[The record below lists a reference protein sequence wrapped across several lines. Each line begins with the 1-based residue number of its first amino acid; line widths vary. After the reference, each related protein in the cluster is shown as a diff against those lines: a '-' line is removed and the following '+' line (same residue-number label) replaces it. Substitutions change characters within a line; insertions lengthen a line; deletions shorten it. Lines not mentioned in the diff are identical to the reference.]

1 MSVVENIENGYLRED
16 VPEFN
21 IGDTIR
27 VSVKVKEGEKERT
40 QIYEG
45 VVIGGKGSGT
55 RETFKLRDGGTEW
68 MGKVVHKAVSNVNDI
83 IAPILIAQGTKD
95 QKEIDYKMIELD
107 GTPNKRNYT

>member
-45 VVIGGKGSGT
+45 VVIGRKGSGT
-55 RETFKLRDGGTEW
+55 RETFTVRRVSYGIGVERIFPLHS
-68 MGKVVHKAVSNVNDI
+68 KVVENIKVVRRGIVRRSKLYYLRKLSGKKARI
-83 IAPILIAQGTKD
+83 
-95 QKEIDYKMIELD
+95 KE
-107 GTPNKRNYT
+107 KR

>member
-1 MSVVENIENGYLRED
+1 MSIVENIENGYLRED

-45 VVIGGKGSGT
+45 VVIGRKGSGT
-55 RETFKLRDGGTEW
+55 RETFTVRRVSYGIGVERIFPLHS
-68 MGKVVHKAVSNVNDI
+68 KVVENIKVVRRGIVRRSKLYYLRKLSGKKARI
-83 IAPILIAQGTKD
+83 
-95 QKEIDYKMIELD
+95 KE
-107 GTPNKRNYT
+107 KR